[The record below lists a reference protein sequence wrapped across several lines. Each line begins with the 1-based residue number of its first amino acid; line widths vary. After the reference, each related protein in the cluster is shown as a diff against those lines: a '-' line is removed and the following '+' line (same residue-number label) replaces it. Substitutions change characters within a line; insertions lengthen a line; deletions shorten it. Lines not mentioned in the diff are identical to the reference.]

1 MREREIAINRILKA
15 RIGLCLRA
23 PFLSSSL
30 MRLVIREASEYV
42 STFATDGFR
51 IFYNESF
58 VEKLTDE
65 EIRGV
70 LAHELMHVLTD
81 SLGRERG
88 RIHAL
93 WNAACDYAINAT
105 LLTMGFK
112 IPDGGLLSDEYM
124 GLTSEAIYERLL
136 SGQEGTLKRFVLK
149 DSKCGAGERD
159 CIGTIPTEIEADV
172 LPEGS
177 AIRGLLPSEEGE
189 PTDEESIRIAVGAMR
204 KEFVEA
210 CKSHGLFPASLQAE
224 LKIAQTSQID
234 WRSLLQHWL
243 IDRVKCDWTLF
254 PPAKKFISQGI
265 YLPSLGSPAPCKIVF
280 AVDTSA
286 SMSSRDLSQ
295 IYSEIR
301 NFRDTFPSELIILQG
316 DAKVQSVKEYGE
328 FEDFEDPERIKVF
341 GRGGTDFRPIFQ
353 WVEEHCAEDPIV
365 IVHATDGYGKFP
377 QDCKWPI
384 VWLLTKVHS
393 DAIPHWGEE
402 IVIGT

>member
-1 MREREIAINRILKA
+1 MTQSEIANNRILKA
-15 RIGLCLRA
+15 RISLCLRA

-30 MRLVIREASEYV
+30 MRLVIREASEFV

-81 SLGRERG
+81 SLGRERE
-88 RIHAL
+88 RNHAI
-93 WNAACDYAINAT
+93 WNVACDYAINGT

-112 IPDGGLLSDEYM
+112 IPEGGFLSDEYR
-124 GLTSEAIYERLL
+124 GLTSEEIYEKLFTTREP
-136 SGQEGTLKRFVLK
+136 SLKRFVLK
-149 DSKCGAGERD
+149 DSKCVVREKD
-159 CIGTIPTEIEADV
+159 CIGTIPSEIEADV
-172 LPEGS
+172 LPKGS
-177 AIRGLLPSEEGE
+177 AIRGLIPSEEGE
-189 PTDEESIRIAVGAMR
+189 PTDEESIRITVGAMR
-204 KEFVEA
+204 KEFAEA
-210 CKSHGLFPASLQAE
+210 CKSHGLFPASLQEE
-224 LKIAQTSQID
+224 LKIAQTPQID

-280 AVDTSA
+280 AVDTSG
-286 SMSSRDLSQ
+286 SMSERNLSQ

-301 NFRDTFPSELIILQG
+301 NFRDTFPSKLVILQG

-365 IVHATDGYGKFP
+365 IVHATDGYGMFP

-384 VWLLTKVHS
+384 VWLLTRRHS
-393 DAIPHWGEE
+393 DSIPDWGEE
-402 IVIGT
+402 IVIGS

>member
-1 MREREIAINRILKA
+1 
-15 RIGLCLRA
+15 
-23 PFLSSSL
+23 
-30 MRLVIREASEYV
+30 MRLVIREASEFV

-51 IFYNESF
+51 IFYNENF
-58 VEKLTDE
+58 VAKLTDE

-88 RIHAL
+88 RNHAL
-93 WNAACDYAINAT
+93 WNVACDYAINGT

-112 IPDGGLLSDEYM
+112 IPEGGFLSDEYR
-124 GLTSEAIYERLL
+124 GLTSEEIYERLFTTREP
-136 SGQEGTLKRFVLK
+136 SHKRFVLK
-149 DSKCGAGERD
+149 DSKCVVREKD
-159 CIGTIPTEIEADV
+159 CIGTIPSEIEADV
-172 LPEGS
+172 LPKGS
-177 AIRGLLPSEEGE
+177 AIRGLIPSEERE
-189 PTDEESIRIAVGAMR
+189 PTDEESIRITVGAMR
-204 KEFVEA
+204 KEFAEA
-210 CKSHGLFPASLQAE
+210 CKSHGHFPASLQEE
-224 LKIAQTSQID
+224 LKIAQTPQID

-286 SMSSRDLSQ
+286 SMSDRDLSQ

-301 NFRDTFPSELIILQG
+301 NFRDTFPSELVILQG

-328 FEDFEDPERIKVF
+328 FEDFEDPERIEVF

-353 WVEEHCAEDPIV
+353 WVEEHCAEDSIV
-365 IVHATDGYGKFP
+365 IVHATDGYGMFP
-377 QDCKWPI
+377 QDCKWPV
-384 VWLLTKVHS
+384 VWLVTRIHS
-393 DAIPHWGEE
+393 DAIPDWGEE
-402 IVIGT
+402 IIIES